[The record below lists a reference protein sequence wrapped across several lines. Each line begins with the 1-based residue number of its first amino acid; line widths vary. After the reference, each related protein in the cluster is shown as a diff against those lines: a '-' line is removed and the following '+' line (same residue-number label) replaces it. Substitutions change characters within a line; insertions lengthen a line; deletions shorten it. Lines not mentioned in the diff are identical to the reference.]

1 MLKKCN
7 RDGCNILYE
16 ETWQDHNIPT
26 LEEGIIKMIVSLR
39 KLLLSQRYVRL
50 GDDHKKKVIRMLK
63 DEIKIVENI

>member
-50 GDDHKKKVIRMLK
+50 GDDHKKKGYKNVKGRDK
-63 DEIKIVENI
+63 DR